1 MKKPIAYIKD
11 REIAYMLAV
20 RNEGAKEWHTNLGLV
35 PEEGDVPL
43 YEGREWVGLT
53 DEDRKNF
60 YQGKHVISD
69 DYLMDA
75 VEAKLKEKN
84 HVG

>member
-1 MKKPIAYIKD
+1 MTDKEIKRSQELD
-11 REIAYMLAV
+11 AQMSDMAAEIKRLQ
-20 RNEGAKEWHTNLGLV
+20 E
-35 PEEGDVPL
+35 
-43 YEGREWVGLT
+43 REWVGLT

-69 DYLMDA
+69 DFLMDA

-84 HVG
+84 HVS